1 MKPRQA
7 TIARQTRET
16 DIQLSLNLDGT
27 GQIEIG
33 TGIGF
38 LDHMLDSLALHA
50 GWDLQLTCRGDL
62 QVDDHHTTEDC
73 ALALGQAVNQALG
86 DRRDLAR
93 FGWALVPLDEALA
106 LAAVALATRPLC
118 RCDLQLEREALGALA
133 TENLPHFLRSLS
145 QEGRFCLH
153 VDVLK
158 GDNDH
163 HRAEAGFKALAV
175 ALRQAASCAGRE
187 SSPSTKGV
195 L

>member
-106 LAAVALATRPLC
+106 RAAVDLATRPLC

-175 ALRQAASCAGRE
+175 ALRQAASRAGRE

>member
-106 LAAVALATRPLC
+106 RAAVDLATRPLC